1 MIDPDLMMFMMYL
14 LMGVM
19 ILGMVIRQIKDQMGK
34 KKKDVEVPRDTI
46 ERLTKAYKVMAR
58 GGLNRR
64 RVKHTLWISGDQYF
78 QGYRLGDIIALQPL
92 NEEYLVY
99 TKYRWWYFWARA
111 VPILLDVE
119 LITDWN
125 CRDVVA
131 EARGIEATTEGVYY
145 LIPCY
150 GVPRGTLERAY
161 IQRFKNR
168 MVRVLKQSIL
178 DADVD
183 LDTIPKIALRGDI
196 TAALSEVGRPE
207 DMPSISEDEIKRYQ
221 KRMVKESYQGPPGG
235 GAF

>member
-1 MIDPDLMMFMMYL
+1 MIDPGLMMLMMYL
-14 LMGVM
+14 LVVVM
-19 ILGMVIRQIKDQMGK
+19 VIGMVMGLIKDNFK
-34 KKKDVEVPRDTI
+34 KKKKEVEVPRDTI
-46 ERLTKAYKVMAR
+46 ERLTKAYKVMAK

-111 VPILLDVE
+111 VPIILDVE
-119 LITDWN
+119 LVTDWN
-125 CRDVVA
+125 SREVVA

-150 GVPRGTLERAY
+150 GVPKGKLERAY
-161 IQRFKNR
+161 VQRFKNR

-183 LDTIPKIALRGDI
+183 LDVIPKIALRGDI
-196 TAALSEVGRPE
+196 SAAMSEIGRPE
-207 DMPSISEDEIKRYQ
+207 DMPSIGEDEVKRYQ
-221 KRMVKESYQGPPGG
+221 KRMVKDTYQGPPSG
-235 GAF
+235 GAL

>member
-1 MIDPDLMMFMMYL
+1 MIDPDLLMIVMYL

-19 ILGMVIRQIKDQMGK
+19 VLGMVVNMIKDNMK
-34 KKKDVEVPRDTI
+34 KKKIEVDVPRDTI
-46 ERLTKAYKVMAR
+46 ERLTKSYRVMAK

-78 QGYRLGDIIALQPL
+78 QGYRLGDVIAIQPM
-92 NEEYLVY
+92 NEEYLIY
-99 TKYRWWYFWARA
+99 TKYRWWYFWRRA
-111 VPILLDVE
+111 VPIFLDVE

-125 CRDVVA
+125 CHDVVA
-131 EARGIEATTEGVYY
+131 EARGIEATSEGVYY

-150 GVPRGTLERAY
+150 GVPKGILERAY

-183 LDTIPKIALRGDI
+183 LDVIPKVALRGDVG
-196 TAALSEVGRPE
+196 AAMSEIGRPD

-221 KRMVKESYQGPPGG
+221 KRMVKESYQGPG
-235 GAF
+235 GA